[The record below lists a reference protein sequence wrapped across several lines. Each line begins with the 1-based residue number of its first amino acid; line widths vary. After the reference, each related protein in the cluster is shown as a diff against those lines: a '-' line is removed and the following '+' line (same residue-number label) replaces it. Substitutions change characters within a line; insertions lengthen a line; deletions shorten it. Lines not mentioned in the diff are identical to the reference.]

1 MGRENRKGSLWAI
14 IKILM
19 FKVSLVPKS
28 IQTPYSK
35 FGGSAKDQ
43 HNMYISKHELSAVTK
58 LKIDHQTPKF
68 SFLSNLPAIW
78 YITII

>member
-1 MGRENRKGSLWAI
+1 MGREDRKGSLWAI

-28 IQTPYSK
+28 IQAPYSK

-43 HNMYISKHELSAVTK
+43 HITYISKHELSAVTK
-58 LKIDHQTPKF
+58 LKIDHQTAKF
-68 SFLSNLPAIW
+68 SSLSNLPAI
-78 YITII
+78 